1 MTGQLE
7 AGGARRFIHRW
18 QSASGGG
25 YTPAPPLPWEDGY
38 TGHLG
43 TWQELRGVLNI
54 GGLEDDVLYTQG
66 FRIGDTVHYLP
77 PEAVGTADYLKYSWS
92 YLAPF
97 PVGDLIATVGTA
109 DIYSIAT
116 NEKPMPSYSDI
127 YTYPYHDSISLS
139 ICRKSGTKI
148 VSKYSTPIGAEDGT
162 KWTAKA
168 AVAPLLLPVYDIL
181 LVQRPYVKGQ
191 TWTAADIFEYVKGV
205 YGEYATRVWLPDG
218 ITGDD
223 FSACA
228 VDDLLGKDLQ
238 YWDTYSETP
247 PGAFIEDVD
256 GVKCCYPT
264 SAARDYVY
272 RKNFF
277 GALKGLLG
285 VCDGGIALPKST
297 DVTTLP
303 TVRGF
308 VYPSAPMCACLK
320 GKTET
325 PYGGAYYDVAICY
338 IVKQLY
344 PTKITRLGEA
354 YYA

>member
-43 TWQELRGVLNI
+43 TWQELRDALNV
-54 GGLEDDVLYTQG
+54 GGLADDVLYTQG

-77 PEAVGTADYLKYSWS
+77 PEAVGSAAYMQRSPHNLTAV
-92 YLAPF
+92 

-109 DIYSIAT
+109 SIYSVAV
-116 NEKPMPSYSDI
+116 NEKPLPSYSDI
-127 YTYPYHDSISLS
+127 YTYTAKNAISLS

-148 VSKYSTPIGAEDGT
+148 VSLCETPIGAEDGT
-162 KWTAKA
+162 AWKVKDAI
-168 AVAPLLLPVYDIL
+168 APLLLPVYDIVM
-181 LVQRPYVKGQ
+181 VQRPYVKGQ
-191 TWTAADIFEYVKGV
+191 TWTTADIWDTVKAV
-205 YGEYATRVWLPDG
+205 YGDYATKVWLPDG
-218 ITGDD
+218 IAGDD

-228 VDDLLGKDLQ
+228 VGDLLGKDLQ
-238 YWDTYSETP
+238 YWWAYSTL
-247 PGAFIEDVD
+247 GSSYIEDID
-256 GVKCCYPT
+256 GVKHCYP
-264 SAARDYVY
+264 AAWACDYLY
-272 RKNFF
+272 RRNYY
-277 GALKGLLG
+277 AAIKGILG
-285 VCDGGIALPKST
+285 VCDGCLALPKST

-303 TVRGF
+303 TARGF
-308 VYPSAPMCACLK
+308 VYPSAPMSACLK
-320 GKTET
+320 GT
-325 PYGGAYYDVAICY
+325 YQVSYNGGYYDYAICY

-344 PTKITRLGEA
+344 PTKKTRLGEA